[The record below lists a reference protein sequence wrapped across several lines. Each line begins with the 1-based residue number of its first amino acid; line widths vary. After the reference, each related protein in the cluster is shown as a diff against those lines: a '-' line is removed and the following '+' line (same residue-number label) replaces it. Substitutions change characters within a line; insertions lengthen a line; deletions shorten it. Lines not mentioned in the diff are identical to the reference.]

1 MAHRPRISDRL
12 YSEAERVKEEYD
24 LPSIGAA
31 LRHMARETE
40 GYDV

>member
-24 LPSIGAA
+24 LSGVGDA
-31 LRHMARETE
+31 LRHMAREG